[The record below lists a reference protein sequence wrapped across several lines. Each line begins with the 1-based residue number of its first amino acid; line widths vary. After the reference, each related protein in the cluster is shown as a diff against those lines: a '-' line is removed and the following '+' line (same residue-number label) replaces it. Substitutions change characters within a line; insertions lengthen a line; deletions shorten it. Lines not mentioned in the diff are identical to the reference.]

1 MGRVLYGWAMVLV
14 SPAKI
19 SCFNGLLH
27 PTFCPFPSRVTFV
40 NCNLTLSVGYRS
52 NPIVAEYVCLDPVAE
67 FVVIETQR
75 FKEQVSEKLAKD
87 RETIVE
93 ADDEGKT
100 VCFITKILQYSV
112 NFIDIFVAIQMTYFS
127 QYMNHSGAVVLH

>member
-1 MGRVLYGWAMVLV
+1 MGRVLYGCALVLV

-52 NPIVAEYVCLDPVAE
+52 NPIVAEYVCLDPIAE
-67 FVVIETQR
+67 FVVVVSFSFQYSALSAQIDSGFALIYMFGCFWEETQR
-75 FKEQVSEKLAKD
+75 FKE
-87 RETIVE
+87 
-93 ADDEGKT
+93 
-100 VCFITKILQYSV
+100 
-112 NFIDIFVAIQMTYFS
+112 
-127 QYMNHSGAVVLH
+127 

>member
-1 MGRVLYGWAMVLV
+1 MGRVLYGCALVLV

-52 NPIVAEYVCLDPVAE
+52 NPIVAEYVCLDPIAE
-67 FVVIETQR
+67 FVV
-75 FKEQVSEKLAKD
+75 V
-87 RETIVE
+87 

-112 NFIDIFVAIQMTYFS
+112 NSIDIFVAIHMTYFS